1 MTVWEETMSLKGMM
15 DIVPSIFT
23 VIGVLYWLHI
33 LLTKNGQKKVN
44 GKRRYTKVDRA
55 LQVMFLNVTS
65 IVCLLHIVMLGN
77 IKFIQ

>member
-1 MTVWEETMSLKGMM
+1 MTVWEETMSLRGMM
-15 DIVPSIFT
+15 DIVPSIVT

-65 IVCLLHIVMLGN
+65 IVCLLHIVMIGN